1 MTDTDWIALGS
12 IAGAVTALA
21 TAAMAVAIII
31 TAFYARDTLQ
41 ATRDDSRARTRP
53 VIVAELRRE
62 SLSKGTT
69 LLVLRNLGQS
79 VAANVSVTFH
89 PEPPKDVASLSQDNM
104 WKWIYER
111 YANPVTTWAPGWTA
125 NNVIRAGHDDL
136 EAITVKVKYEGPD
149 ETKYEDSYDLHPD
162 HVLKHTESNPSKV
175 QDPIKLEQ
183 QKVSAL
189 QALVRTIR
197 DH

>member
-12 IAGAVTALA
+12 IAGAATALG
-21 TAAMAVAIII
+21 TAAMAVAIIV
-31 TAFYARDTLQ
+31 TAFYAGGTLQ
-41 ATRDDSRARTRP
+41 ATQDDSRARTRP

-79 VAANVSVTFH
+79 VAANVSVTFD
-89 PEPPKDVASLSQDNM
+89 PEPPEDLVSLPQDNM
-104 WKWIYER
+104 LKWIYER
-111 YANPVTTWAPGWTA
+111 YANVVTTWAPGWTA
-125 NNVIRAGHDDL
+125 SNVIRAGHDHL

-149 ETKYEDSYDLHPD
+149 KTEYKDSYYLHPD

-175 QDPIKLEQ
+175 VDPIKLEQ